1 VNTAGSLR
9 VVGLGLRAVAHLT
22 HETADHIAKSERFF
36 YLAGDALMAGW
47 LRQLQPAGV
56 SLAGCYA
63 EGRPRAKSY
72 EEMVRRVMPELR
84 DGRRVVVAFYGH
96 PGVAATPAHA
106 MIRQAR
112 AEGLDARMLPA
123 VSADGCL
130 FADLGVDPLIPGLQ
144 SFEAWRF
151 VAERV
156 RLDTRFSLV
165 LWQIGLIYQRS
176 VSFDGISDP
185 RGLRDLGRRL
195 RRSYPADHEVVLY
208 EAATLPICEP
218 RMERLP
224 LSRLATA
231 HVTPATTLYVPPRA
245 TVERRRPRVPKRPTH
260 RRLR

>member
-1 VNTAGSLR
+1 MAGSLS
-9 VVGLGLRAVAHLT
+9 VVGLGLRAVAHVT
-22 HETADHIAKSERFF
+22 HETADRITKSDRFF

-56 SLAGCYA
+56 SLADCYA
-63 EGRPRAKSY
+63 EGRPRTKTY
-72 EEMVRRVMPELR
+72 DEMVRRVMPELR

-112 AEGLDARMLPA
+112 AEGFDARMLPA

-151 VAERV
+151 IAARV

-176 VSFDGISDP
+176 VSFDGIADP
-185 RGLRDLGRRL
+185 RGLRDLTRRL
-195 RRSYPADHEVVLY
+195 RRSYPGDHVVVLY
-208 EAATLPICEP
+208 EAATLPVCEP
-218 RMERLP
+218 RQEPVP
-224 LSRLATA
+224 LRHLATA
-231 HVTPATTLYVPPRA
+231 QVTPATTLYVPPLDVGGRRPA
-245 TVERRRPRVPKRPTH
+245 RLARRRAPRPRG
-260 RRLR
+260 